1 MRVKRLSIIL
11 VLMAVAIPSLI
22 CSEPYFD
29 YLGYEQGL
37 SSSSVSSI
45 VQDRFGFMWF
55 GTQNGLNRYDGYSL
69 KIYQNEPYNKNSLS
83 HNLIQTMYLD
93 GDTLWIGTYGGL
105 VRLDLLTETFTR
117 FSADNEDPKSL
128 SSNVVV
134 AICRDAEGSLW
145 VGTLDGLNRMDEQ
158 EGSFTVY
165 RPNEQDPTSLPN
177 SVIRSLFSDSS
188 GTLWIGSYGGLSRY
202 ERSTERFVTYSQ
214 DSESSDSLPSN
225 FVMDIIELE
234 DGKLALALWGSGIT
248 IFDPSSGSVD
258 VRQLSENRMYKLL
271 LDGQTLWAASFGGGL
286 ISYDLTSREESI
298 FTSSDQVARPLS
310 NDTVYSLLKDR
321 SGMIWVGTNGGG
333 INRILPGWD
342 RYRLYKHS
350 SSDPDSIAPGKVNG
364 LTVDSTGAVWLSLYN
379 SGISRLDRESGTFTH
394 FRHSSSDPSSLSHDI
409 VNNIYEAPD
418 GKIYISTNDGL
429 NLYDSAHDS
438 FERFFL
444 STDSYN
450 PLEDSILTGM
460 VIDRKGQIWYGTYN
474 QGVTRFD
481 PSTGL
486 YIHYKAAAKG
496 ERQFS
501 DNLVRNMLLDSQGVL
516 WVGTNHGLNR
526 YDEHSDSFHSYFYDE
541 QDMSSIS
548 SDNIYTL
555 FEDSMDRLWIGTSGG
570 GLNLY
575 DRESDTFEYFSRQDG
590 LSDNTVLAIQED
602 ELGKLWV
609 STRFGLTVISK
620 DLSVF
625 RGLGRSGGFPVME
638 LSLGSARL
646 EDGHLLFGTTS
657 GLIEINPQLG
667 QQVSSSSRI
676 VLTSLNVMGEPYGQ
690 KIPYLLKELVLEPDE
705 TFFEFTFT
713 DMQYSSDLSSLYAY
727 TLEGFDEDWNYIS
740 NRNYGSYTNLDPGS
754 YTLKIRQVLAE
765 DALYEGELQLLVR
778 VKPPFYATGAAY
790 GLYLLLLLVLCLL
803 IYRTVNRKVRQKSLE
818 IERQQEYSNL
828 LERQIAERT
837 MQIEHEKE
845 QLAVTLSNIADAVVS
860 IDTDRRILLLNT
872 VAQKMFA
879 VQEQAVLGSGM
890 KSLFADS
897 GEAGRTM
904 DALID
909 SVNGS
914 QGEGK
919 IGTTSAEFV
928 IAGHRRLLHVSA
940 AAIAGEQQEIR
951 GYVLVFRDVT
961 REVEIQNKLQQHDK
975 LQSLGVLAGGLAHDF
990 NNLLVGLFGYIEM
1003 ARYQTEPE
1011 EIKENLDKALSSY
1024 ERAKALTHQLLT
1036 FAKGG
1041 EPVRRV
1047 CDIQS
1052 LVSSAVSFALSGS
1065 NVSSSITSEQG
1076 LWSCQVDE
1084 HQISQV
1090 IDNLVL
1096 NAKQAM
1102 PSGGTIEV
1110 ELSNVVLESKQR
1122 PRLEAGEYVSIRIS
1136 DKGEGIDEQIISNI
1150 FDPFFTTKQ
1159 TGNGLGL
1166 TTCYSIITRHQG
1178 TIEVSSIRG
1187 QGSTF
1192 TVFLP
1197 RGGRSS

>member
-1 MRVKRLSIIL
+1 MRFKRLGIIL
-11 VLMAVAIPSLI
+11 LLAVGIPSLF
-22 CSEPYFD
+22 CAEPHFD

-37 SSSSVSSI
+37 SSSSISSI

-69 KIYQNEPYNKNSLS
+69 KIYQNEPYNQNSLS

-105 VRLDLLTETFTR
+105 VRFDLLTETFTR
-117 FSADNEDPKSL
+117 FSADNEDPESL

-134 AICRDAEGSLW
+134 AITRDAERNLW

-158 EGSFTVY
+158 AGTFTIY
-165 RPNEQDPTSLPN
+165 RPDEDDPASLPN
-177 SVIRSLFSDSS
+177 SVIRSLFTDSS
-188 GTLWIGSYGGLSRY
+188 DTLWIGSYGGLSRY
-202 ERSTERFVTYSQ
+202 EKDTDSFTTYSQ
-214 DSESSDSLPSN
+214 DSDSSDSLPSN

-248 IFDPSSGSVD
+248 IFDPRSGSVD
-258 VRQLSENRMYKLL
+258 ERPLDENRMYKLL

-286 ISYDLTSREESI
+286 ISYDLESGTVELY
-298 FTSSDQVARPLS
+298 TSSDQVARPLS
-310 NDTVYSLLKDR
+310 NDTVYSLFKDR
-321 SGMIWVGTNGGG
+321 TGMIWVGTNGGG

-350 SSDPDSIAPGKVNG
+350 ASDPDSIASGKVNG
-364 LTVDSTGAVWLSLYN
+364 ITVDSTGSVWVSLYN
-379 SGISRLDRESGTFTH
+379 SGISRLDRQSGTFTH
-394 FRHSSSDPSSLSHDI
+394 LRNSPEDPSSLSHDI

-418 GKIYISTNDGL
+418 GQMYISSNDGL
-429 NLYDSAHDS
+429 NLYDRDSDS

-444 STDSYN
+444 STDSSN
-450 PLEDSILTGM
+450 PLGDSILTGI
-460 VIDRKGQIWYGTYN
+460 VVDSKGQIWYGTYN

-481 PSTGL
+481 PSTGS
-486 YIHYKAAAKG
+486 YVHYKAAAKG
-496 ERQFS
+496 ERPLS

-526 YDEHSDSFHSYFYDE
+526 YDQYSDSFVSYFHDE
-541 QDMSSIS
+541 SDTSTIS

-555 FEDSMDRLWIGTSGG
+555 FEDSKGRLWIGTSGG

-575 DRESDTFEYFSRQDG
+575 DSQNDTFRYFSRQEG

-602 ELGKLWV
+602 ETGKLWV
-609 STRFGLTVISK
+609 STRFGLTVISS

-625 RGLGRSGGFPVME
+625 RSLDRSGGFPVME

-646 EDGHLLFGTTS
+646 PDGHLLFGTTS

-667 QQVSSSSRI
+667 QQVSSDSRI

-690 KIPYLLKELVLEPDE
+690 TVPYLVEELVLEPDE
-705 TFFEFTFT
+705 TFFEFSFT

-727 TLEGFDEDWNYIS
+727 KLEGFDEDWNS
-740 NRNYGSYTNLDPGS
+740 VRNRNYGSYTNLDPGT
-754 YTLKIRQVLAE
+754 YTLRIRQVLPV
-765 DALYEGELQLLVR
+765 DALYEGELQLQVR

-790 GLYLLLLLVLCLL
+790 GLYLLLLVLLCLF
-803 IYRTVNRKVRQKSLE
+803 IYRAVSRKVHQKSLE
-818 IERQQEYSNL
+818 IERQQEYSSL

-837 MQIEHEKE
+837 REIEHEKE
-845 QLAVTLSNIADAVVS
+845 QLSVTLRNIADAVVS
-860 IDTDRRILLLNT
+860 IDTDHRILLLNT
-872 VAQKMFA
+872 VARKMFG
-879 VQEQAVLGSGM
+879 VQEEHVLGSGL
-890 KSLFADS
+890 KGLFAGS
-897 GEAGRTM
+897 EQETAKM
-904 DALID
+904 ESLID
-909 SVNGS
+909 SVHTS
-914 QGEGK
+914 AEEGK
-919 IGTTSAEFV
+919 IGAISGEFV
-928 IAGHRRLLHVSA
+928 IAGQKRLLHVSA
-940 AAIAGEQQEIR
+940 AAIVGEHRETR

-990 NNLLVGLFGYIEM
+990 NNLLVGLYGYIEM
-1003 ARYQTEPE
+1003 ARFEKEPQR
-1011 EIKENLDKALSSY
+1011 ITENLDKALGSY

-1041 EPVRRV
+1041 EPVRKL
-1047 CDIQS
+1047 CDIDS

-1065 NVSSSITSEQG
+1065 NVGSSITSEEG
-1076 LWSCQVDE
+1076 LWPCQIDE

-1102 PSGGTIEV
+1102 PSGGTLEV
-1110 ELSNVVLESKQR
+1110 ELRNRVIGQEEI

-1136 DKGEGIDEQIISNI
+1136 DKGEGIDEKIISNI

-1166 TTCYSIITRHQG
+1166 TTCYSIITRHHG
-1178 TIEVSSIRG
+1178 TIEVSSVKG
-1187 QGSTF
+1187 QGSDF

-1197 RGGRSS
+1197 RGGMVS